1 MGWREDRAQRVLDRR
16 ARLNRLDNVARHHR
30 ERAEARWRA
39 GYIIPA
45 RITQALDLR
54 SLYGPEVDAALG
66 VEEPTVDRWEA
77 GELYPTWEQVVA
89 LADLTGLGER
99 WFTDDVPWQHLT
111 SLFICDRS
119 KRSGSPVV
127 VLDPPILRSSRLALS
142 EHYDR
147 LTAETS

>member
-1 MGWREDRAQRVLDRR
+1 MTWQEDRERRVRERR
-16 ARLNRLDNVARHHR
+16 HRRNTQDHLTQQHR
-30 ERAEARWRA
+30 EEAEARWRG

-77 GELYPTWEQVVA
+77 GELYPTWEQVQS
-89 LADLTGLGER
+89 LSKLTGMGER
-99 WFTDDVPWQHLT
+99 WFTDAIPWHHLDAM
-111 SLFICDRS
+111 FVCDRS
-119 KRSGSPVV
+119 KRTGTSLVVPDPPVV
-127 VLDPPILRSSRLALS
+127 RASRAALS

-147 LTAETS
+147 LAVETS